1 MQFQGKL
8 IMDRTLENDKKSN
21 FRHNFGLFGQICTP
35 PPPIF
40 FRGFYLYEL
49 LDIVSG
55 YHCTQFQGTVMKQT
69 S

>member
-1 MQFQGKL
+1 MTKNL
-8 IMDRTLENDKKSN
+8 IVGTILVRLAKFAPSPPP
-21 FRHNFGLFGQICTP
+21 P

-55 YHCTQFQGTVMKQT
+55 YHCMQFQGKVMKQT

>member
-1 MQFQGKL
+1 MTKNL
-8 IMDRTLENDKKSN
+8 IVGTILVRLAK
-21 FRHNFGLFGQICTP
+21 FAPLP

-55 YHCTQFQGTVMKQT
+55 YHCMQFQGKVMKQT

>member
-1 MQFQGKL
+1 
-8 IMDRTLENDKKSN
+8 MDRTLENDKKSN
-21 FRHNFGLFGQICTP
+21 CRHNFGSFGQICTP
-35 PPPIF
+35 PPPPPPPQIF

-55 YHCTQFQGTVMKQT
+55 YHCMQFQGKVMKQT